1 MASTQPENFELVMA
15 KSTLHHSPFLS
26 ISLHFSPSL
35 HFSTSFRISL
45 VISLYF
51 SLYCHSIFFKR
62 WDSGGCSPRLNLPF
76 LPGTTSPR
84 HYSLHHSHFNQPPSQ
99 GLPHS
104 QLLLLFLFS
113 SFLLSFFVNPDSG
126 GSLQVNSFTLIHPHS
141 SSSPPPILPPPKN
154 PPLLPNPQCSSSGS
168 LLLLL
173 LFIRNQEQAG
183 SYPGRGNWRTKGG
196 RFPRESLIWAGTR
209 EVNQQRDVRSRVRL
223 SSHERQ
229 NHHDHQQGHHRGTSC
244 HSR

>member
-26 ISLHFSPSL
+26 ISLHFS
-35 HFSTSFRISL
+35 TSFRISL

-51 SLYCHSIFFKR
+51 FLYCHSIFFKR

-104 QLLLLFLFS
+104 QLLLLLFLFS
-113 SFLLSFFVNPDSG
+113 SFFLSFFVNPDSG
-126 GSLQVNSFTLIHPHS
+126 GSLQVNSFTLIHPLHLPFTS
-141 SSSPPPILPPPKN
+141 SNPSPKPAITPKS
-154 PPLLPNPQCSSSGS
+154 PVQ
-168 LLLLL
+168 
-173 LFIRNQEQAG
+173 FIWVFIIIIIINTKSRTG
-183 SYPGRGNWRTKGG
+183 SYPGRWNWGTKGG